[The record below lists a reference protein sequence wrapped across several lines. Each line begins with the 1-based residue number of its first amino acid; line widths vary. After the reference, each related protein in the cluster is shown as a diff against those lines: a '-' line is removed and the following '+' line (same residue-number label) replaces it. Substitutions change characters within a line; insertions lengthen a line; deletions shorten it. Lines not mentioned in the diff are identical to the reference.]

1 MIPYSPTSSVYH
13 RNHRPHLR
21 TFRPQAPIL
30 FEPNKSL
37 TFGNKSQRES
47 SSSLFITPVLVE
59 VITASGEAQT
69 RRSMPLHQSEYVKSA
84 RARRGR
90 ADGYSSSSGR
100 LSSWDLRALTFCRYV
115 RHCCDDLSCLVGL
128 HRYPLLVHRRTACR
142 DSPSSF
148 PELSLV
154 DLAVLDTITSPYL
167 TETSKNSVLAAC
179 RQSTTR
185 ADVLPSHGRRW
196 LINFRRARAPF
207 I

>member
-37 TFGNKSQRES
+37 TFANKSQRGS

-59 VITASGEAQT
+59 VVTAQGEAQT

-84 RARRGR
+84 CARRGR

-100 LSSWDLRALTFCRYV
+100 LSSRDFRALTFCRYV
-115 RHCCDDLSCLVGL
+115 RHCRGRLMT
-128 HRYPLLVHRRTACR
+128 HRASLDCIAIPYSSIARLLVKTLGRASRNSRSLT
-142 DSPSSF
+142 S
-148 PELSLV
+148 LS
-154 DLAVLDTITSPYL
+154 
-167 TETSKNSVLAAC
+167 
-179 RQSTTR
+179 
-185 ADVLPSHGRRW
+185 
-196 LINFRRARAPF
+196 
-207 I
+207 